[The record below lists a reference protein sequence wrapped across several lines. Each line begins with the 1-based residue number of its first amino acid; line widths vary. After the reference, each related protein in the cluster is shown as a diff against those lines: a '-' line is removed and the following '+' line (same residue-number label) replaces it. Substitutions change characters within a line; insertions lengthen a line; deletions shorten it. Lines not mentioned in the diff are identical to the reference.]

1 MQVLQIL
8 SAASSPDIKS
18 PLQPLFDFLVKLF
31 GLGAVDSNPNFF
43 NQLATYFTGA
53 VLTVIILTIL
63 LIVLIITVAVL
74 AVKNNHKKSKLKDSS
89 QVLEDNA
96 ELRNRIRNEIE
107 PIIRNEIDNE
117 YREKMPKSGVT
128 DEQYERLRKKLDDK
142 DAQIKELGR
151 ALEQANAAT
160 HAISANAN
168 TSEIS
173 KTVADLTLQNS
184 LLTEQNNQYHNEITD
199 LQEEIQKL
207 KEQKGRQQV
216 AAEKAKQKAVAKAKA
231 DIAKEAEIKAA
242 KEKAAQE
249 KAAAKEAEM
258 KAKKEAAEKA
268 RAEKAAADKEAR
280 EKARAEKAAA
290 DKEAREKAKAEKAA
304 ADKAAKEKA
313 AADKAAQEKALR
325 EAAEKIAKEIA
336 EKTAKETAEKV
347 AEKTAEKTAKETAKE
362 TAEKTAEK
370 TAKEVAKEAAATQ
383 ATNANDDDDEY
394 DNEFGDENSAVKV
407 TLKFD
412 EEKGDWVIE
421 RSDMTRAYRRIATKA
436 EALPVARDLAKR
448 LEAQLIVHNKDG
460 KLSYNL

>member
-1 MQVLQIL
+1 MQVLHML
-8 SAASSPDIKS
+8 AATSASES

-31 GLGAVDSNPNFF
+31 GLGTVETNPDFF
-43 NQLATYFTGA
+43 NKLATYFTGA
-53 VLTVIILTIL
+53 VLTVMIMAVVV
-63 LIVLIITVAVL
+63 LILIITVAVL
-74 AVKNNHKKSKLKDSS
+74 AVKNHNKKNKLKDSS

-107 PIIRNEIDNE
+107 PIIRNEVENE
-117 YREKMPKSGVT
+117 YKDKMPASGVT
-128 DEQYERLRKKLDDK
+128 DEQYERLKSKLDDK

-168 TSEIS
+168 SSEMS

-184 LLTEQNNQYHNEITD
+184 LLTEQNNQYHNEIND
-199 LQEEIQKL
+199 LQEEIQRL
-207 KEQKGRQQV
+207 KEQEGKQQV

-231 DIAKEAEIKAA
+231 DVAKEAEMKAA

-258 KAKKEAAEKA
+258 KAKKEAQEKA
-268 RAEKAAADKEAR
+268 K
-280 EKARAEKAAA
+280 AEKAAA

-304 ADKAAKEKA
+304 ADKEAKEKA
-313 AADKAAQEKALR
+313 KAEKAAQEKALR

-347 AEKTAEKTAKETAKE
+347 AEKTA
-362 TAEKTAEK
+362 
-370 TAKEVAKEAAATQ
+370 KEAAATQ
-383 ATNANDDDDEY
+383 MANADEDDEY
-394 DNEFGDENSAVKV
+394 DNEFGDENSEVKV

-412 EEKGDWVIE
+412 EDKGDWVVE
-421 RSDMTRAYRRIATKA
+421 RTDMNRAYRRLPTKA
-436 EALPVARDLAKR
+436 EALPIARDLAKR
-448 LEAQLIVHNKDG
+448 LQAQLIVHNKDG
-460 KLSYNL
+460 KLSYNI